1 MRIRNILPAVVKKS
15 LTKIKRFLR
24 QVPNLGIR
32 RYCPVCRMWFRRFGE
47 YGIVPRKEAR
57 CEWCGALERHRLVW
71 LYFRRMTDL
80 FKGHPKSMLHIAPER
95 MFGKLLK
102 RSLGTGYLTADLHN
116 PSAMVRMDITDIDY
130 PDETFDVI
138 YCSHVLEHVLDDKRA
153 MDELHRVL
161 KSDGWAVFLVP
172 ITADRTIEDA
182 SITDPSDR
190 LRIFGHKSHVRRYG
204 RDFVER
210 LKQAGFRVKATAASD
225 FLTAKEIRRIGV
237 GDAPRTIYE
246 CTKR

>member
-1 MRIRNILPAVVKKS
+1 MRIRNVLHSVVRKK
-15 LTKIKRFLR
+15 LAKVRRFVR
-24 QVPNLGIR
+24 KVPNLGIR
-32 RYCPVCRMWFRRFGE
+32 WHCPVCRMWSRRFGE
-47 YGIVPRKEAR
+47 YGIVPRKDAK
-57 CEWCGALERHRLVW
+57 CEWCGSLERHRLVW

-80 FKGHPKSMLHIAPER
+80 FKGCSKSMLHIAPER
-95 MFGKLLK
+95 MFGKMLK
-102 RSLGTGYLTADLHN
+102 RHLGAGYLTADLHN
-116 PSAMVRMDITDIDY
+116 PSAMVRMDITDIGY

-138 YCSHVLEHVLDDKRA
+138 YCGHVLEHVLDDRRA

-172 ITADRTIEDA
+172 ITADRTFEDP

-190 LRIFGHKSHVRRYG
+190 LRVFGHKSHVRIYG

-210 LKQAGFRVKATAASD
+210 LKEAGFKVKATVASD
-225 FLTAKEIRRIGV
+225 FLTAKEIQRIGV